1 MGLLDGKSL
10 VAGLGSL
17 VYLVAMKHF
26 TDMTVHPCLWNLG
39 QLNRVRPHST
49 FAFFLPL
56 IPASTLVV
64 GLADIDKLGLEG
76 STSNKEPINIVC
88 LGYFVSP
95 NPCDYTY
102 KVRHSSFR

>member
-1 MGLLDGKSL
+1 MGSLDGKSL

-39 QLNRVRPHST
+39 RLNRIRHLHS
-49 FAFFLPL
+49 FFLSY
-56 IPASTLVV
+56 PASTLVV
-64 GLADIDKLGLEG
+64 GLADIDKLGLER

-88 LGYFVSP
+88 LG
-95 NPCDYTY
+95 
-102 KVRHSSFR
+102 